1 MKPLLPAL
9 LLSLTATLPL
19 SAQAGPKAEALGI
32 CLGDS
37 TTGKDR
43 KDLARW
49 IFVAMSAHPEIKP
62 LSNVP
67 DATRAEADEG
77 VAQLLTALLTE
88 RCRVQAREA
97 AQQEGSAGFV
107 TAFQK
112 LGELA
117 MKELMTNPE
126 VGAAMGGFERR
137 IDRAKV
143 EAALGGR

>member
-1 MKPLLPAL
+1 MKPFLPVL
-9 LLSLTATLPL
+9 LLSLAATLPL
-19 SAQAGPKAEALGI
+19 SAQAGPKAEALGA

-49 IFVAMSAHPEIKP
+49 IFVAMSAHPDIKP

-67 DATRAEADEG
+67 DATRTEADAG
-77 VAQLLTALLTE
+77 VAQLLTQLLTE
-88 RCRVQAREA
+88 RCRAQAREA
-97 AQQEGSAGFV
+97 VQQEGSAGIV

-117 MKELMTNPE
+117 MKELMSNPN
-126 VGAAMGGFERR
+126 VGAAMSGFERH
-137 IDRAKV
+137 IDRAKLD
-143 EAALGGR
+143 AALSGR